1 MNATLTGLGTS
12 TLRSVVLVL
21 GIPRLMVIASTGLG
35 TVNTTERCVGLAE
48 SPLVPIGSTQ
58 CEQNVESYGMPLL
71 SKKRFVRLRIFLYLT
86 VGFEVA
92 GVCLL

>member
-1 MNATLTGLGTS
+1 MLKDG
-12 TLRSVVLVL
+12 LVL
-21 GIPRLMVIASTGLG
+21 TTRHRENTTLTGLG

-71 SKKRFVRLRIFLYLT
+71 SKKRFVCLRISLYLV

>member
-12 TLRSVVLVL
+12 TLRSVALVL

-35 TVNTTERCVGLAE
+35 TVNTTERCTRPRNP
-48 SPLVPIGSTQ
+48 PLVPIGGTQ
-58 CEQNVESYGMPLL
+58 CEHNVESYGIPML
-71 SKKRFVRLRIFLYLT
+71 SKKRFVRLRMSLHLA